1 MRSWN
6 KVQLKSRRLV
16 SSNLAGGIERFAA
29 ILFFLFCCCPM
40 VAEIAFGQSLTS
52 KSTSVVGDKRAAFQ
66 TEEVAVYVVKKGD
79 RLSELARHFYGDPN
93 KDWMIEEANE
103 SVALKPG
110 QVLVIPLRPTNPGGL
125 SGKGYQVVPILS
137 YHHFSAECSNT
148 LCIPI
153 DEFSKQM
160 SFLKKEGYRPVTME
174 QVLKFINYQEPL
186 PKKAVAITIDDGYR
200 SVYELVYPIMRR
212 HNFRATL
219 FIYTAFIGNSPNAL
233 TWEQLRELSE
243 AGFEVEAHTI
253 SHTDL
258 TRKRKGESE
267 AAYLKRV
274 RRELA
279 EPRELIGKH
288 LGREPIW
295 LAYPYGRLNELVI
308 AMAIEAGYRGGVT
321 VTRRANPFFTDPFR
335 LGRNQVMN
343 PAQGRSFDQMLK
355 VFRGEKLQ

>member
-1 MRSWN
+1 MKSWN
-6 KVQLKSRRLV
+6 KVNAKSRRQA
-16 SSNLAGGIERFAA
+16 SSSLAGGIERSAA
-29 ILFFLFCCCPM
+29 IVFFLFCL
-40 VAEIAFGQSLTS
+40 VAAGTAFGQSPTG
-52 KSTSVVGDKRAAFQ
+52 KSASVAGDKRAAFQ
-66 TEEVAVYVVKKGD
+66 TDKVAVYVVKKGD
-79 RLSELARHFYGDPN
+79 RPSELARHFYGDPD

-103 SVALKPG
+103 SVPLKPG
-110 QVLVIPLRPTNPGGL
+110 QVLVIPLLPTNPGGL
-125 SGKGYQVVPILS
+125 SAKGYQVLPILS
-137 YHHFSAECSNT
+137 YHHFSTECSNT
-148 LCIPI
+148 LCMPI

-160 SFLKKEGYRPVTME
+160 AFLKKEGYRSVTME

-200 SVYELVYPIMRR
+200 SVYDLAYPIMRQ

-243 AGFEVEAHTI
+243 SGFEVESHTI

-267 AAYLKRV
+267 ATYLKRV
-274 RRELA
+274 RRELL

-288 LGREPIW
+288 LGRKPIW
-295 LAYPYGRLNELVI
+295 LAYPYGRLNDLVI
-308 AMAIEAGYRGGVT
+308 ALAIEAGYRGGVT
-321 VTRRANPFFTDPFR
+321 VTRKANPFFTDPFR

-343 PAQGRSFDQMLK
+343 PAEGRSLDQMLK